1 MSVGLCDPMKS
12 FHRCVH
18 SSRLSSWL
26 IGALYPW
33 HVCSLWLIDS
43 TVSFFIIDKV
53 FVSVCFFTFTFAL
66 GSSVVAYTRLLW
78 MQMCRVCTLQDAL
91 TVFIRYQSWIDRDLA
106 FLLFFFCL
114 IRFVYVTECN
124 LIMFASCVSFYLI
137 VIVVVLLFWFNSPH
151 LTGSVWWWW
160 LIEWPSTVWIVARV
174 YADPL
179 GKRSFGICVCAW
191 SIERNVSLCHD
202 CCIESLHSRWWFHWP
217 PHRQSLNLNVW
228 FRYTACLHNNQL
240 PWSLS
245 GNRRTRTPTCTFAHK
260 LIVIHNWPF

>member
-1 MSVGLCDPMKS
+1 MARVFALINRFDS
-12 FHRCVH
+12 FIFYH
-18 SSRLSSWL
+18 WQ
-26 IGALYPW
+26 
-33 HVCSLWLIDS
+33 
-43 TVSFFIIDKV
+43 
-53 FVSVCFFTFTFAL
+53 SVCVWVYPTLMNANVSSMYFTGRPNRIHSIPIL
-66 GSSVVAYTRLLW
+66 NWSWSCLS
-78 MQMCRVCTLQDAL
+78 
-91 TVFIRYQSWIDRDLA
+91 FI
-106 FLLFFFCL
+106 FFCL